1 MPISDQNLVLVT
13 ELLLDIVEQAND
25 IEDQSDEN
33 LEAIATVFEKVVE
46 DTEVVLNST
55 VSWIKFVFVSDT

>member
-55 VSWIKFVFVSDT
+55 VS